1 MHVNLSRIKKSV
13 DRLSIKEQ
21 DTRPDTSEF
30 KQNILQRSLSNLAK
44 SPNWRLPV
52 GGSIL
57 GYLVLT

>member
-21 DTRPDTSEF
+21 DTCPDTSEF

-44 SPNWRLPV
+44 SPNWSFPV

-57 GYLVLT
+57 RYLVLT